1 MADIKW
7 SAFPNG
13 GAMVTGD
20 QLVGLRSGANT
31 RLTPVIP
38 AQVQQSAFNFAA
50 LGGSSNAF
58 TVTLTPAV
66 TALTDGMIVTF
77 YSGAKFNTIAAPTLS
92 VNGLTPV
99 TIVCWSGG
107 LAPND
112 ITTATEYLCIYNLTD
127 NVFQLINPSISSAN
141 TFEVQA
147 NGYNYAPDTGVANAY
162 IANILPAQISSI
174 NGGFFIVMQVLNT
187 NTTASTITVNGTTKN
202 IVTGAG
208 APLSAGAL
216 VANAT
221 AFLIYNASYGA
232 FVLLNPASGAV
243 LLAPSG
249 AQTITGF
256 GLTAPSLTAGDLTI
270 SGDSLSNAS
279 TTVPTSFL
287 TAIPTASYITGFLFG
302 STVDAVSGITA
313 GSNGAQFANNGS
325 VSSLSVMGYD
335 INNNGLSSSINLIA
349 TEATTVGTF
358 SALTLA
364 GAELGKI
371 AFWGTNDTQYTAGPT
386 IIAKNVVATTAAG
399 SPQTSLTFNLAQT
412 GGAPSPALVLSMTG
426 GTGTTHLAT
435 FKRNIATAPGASQ
448 SAALIVGTAF
458 QNTLGYDV
466 VLTVYLSVTAAT
478 SASILLGVGTTTTPT
493 QQTIV
498 NGFTTAIEQIVPVT
512 IYLPAAYYAKLSTS
526 GTITQTISG
535 QQIMPV

>member
-1 MADIKW
+1 M
-7 SAFPNG
+7 
-13 GAMVTGD
+13 TG
-20 QLVGLRSGANT
+20 
-31 RLTPVIP
+31 
-38 AQVQQSAFNFAA
+38 
-50 LGGSSNAF
+50 
-58 TVTLTPAV
+58 
-66 TALTDGMIVTF
+66 
-77 YSGAKFNTIAAPTLS
+77 
-92 VNGLTPV
+92 
-99 TIVCWSGG
+99 
-107 LAPND
+107 
-112 ITTATEYLCIYNLTD
+112 
-127 NVFQLINPSISSAN
+127 
-141 TFEVQA
+141 
-147 NGYNYAPDTGVANAY
+147 
-162 IANILPAQISSI
+162 IANQVSNQIL
-174 NGGFFIVMQVLNT
+174 
-187 NTTASTITVNGTTKN
+187 TTTGT
-202 IVTGAG
+202 
-208 APLSAGAL
+208 
-216 VANAT
+216 
-221 AFLIYNASYGA
+221 
-232 FVLLNPASGAV
+232 
-243 LLAPSG
+243 PSF
-249 AQTITGF
+249 T
-256 GLTAPSLTAGDLTI
+256 SLTAGDLTI

-335 INNNGLSSSINLIA
+335 INTNGVSSSINLIA

-358 SALTLA
+358 SALTIA
-364 GAELGKI
+364 GAELGRI

-435 FKRNIATAPGASQ
+435 FKKNIATAPGVSQ
-448 SAALIVGTAF
+448 TAALAVGTAF